1 MAHPDTPPAK
11 RRANRLPSGGAGH
24 GPASGI
30 PAGGMGW
37 GGAASGN
44 PASPWPKGVV
54 QPHTGKS
61 ATIRERLEPHV
72 QTAIETMVAI
82 MSDPNHPQA
91 RAAAQD
97 VLDRVFGKA
106 VQPTVTADLN
116 KPAADASTEALMAA
130 ARRELGIEIEG
141 EVE

>member
-1 MAHPDTPPAK
+1 
-11 RRANRLPSGGAGH
+11 
-24 GPASGI
+24 
-30 PAGGMGW
+30 MGW
-37 GGAASGN
+37 GGAASGKPARAFGADN
-44 PASPWPKGVV
+44 PPPA
-54 QPHTGKS
+54 HTGKS

-130 ARRELGIEIEG
+130 ARRELGIEG
-141 EVE
+141 EAK